1 MNSTILVFLLIIV
14 AIFLISVAIYNT
26 LVGKRNKV
34 KNSWGQIEVQ
44 LKRRFDLI
52 PNLIETVKGYAA
64 HEKSTFDEVTSA
76 RTKFMNASSP
86 NAAMAANDEM
96 SRCLGKLFAVSEA
109 YPALKANENF
119 IDLQREL
126 SKTEDKISFS
136 RQFYNDVVMDYNNSV
151 QMFPTSIFA
160 GIFGFR
166 EETFFNV
173 AENEREAPKV
183 KF

>member
-1 MNSTILVFLLIIV
+1 MGIYIVIGIIIV
-14 AIFLISVAIYNT
+14 LLFISVGIYNS

-52 PNLIETVKGYAA
+52 PNLVETVKGYAA
-64 HEKSTFDEVTSA
+64 HEKGTLEEVTSA
-76 RTKFMNASSP
+76 RTKFMSASTP
-86 NAAMAANDEM
+86 NEALAANDEM

-109 YPALKANENF
+109 YPDLKANENF

-151 QMFPTSIFA
+151 QMFPSSIFA

-173 AENEREAPKV
+173 DETEREAPKV